1 MRNVHIEAYI
11 NSNKMGTLESWEGES
26 VRLRG
31 LAIWDQRLVRI
42 VNFLSTGFE
51 AEMLILKFTIEIN
64 IILDKSKYEAEISK
78 PKYTMTY

>member
-11 NSNKMGTLESWEGES
+11 NSNKMGTLESWEGECQTK
-26 VRLRG
+26 G

-42 VNFLSTGFE
+42 VHFLSTDFE